1 MSRRRIREQNL
12 NHVIEVVVIVSVIKK
27 KNKKKN
33 EGRTTMTVLLRKVEL
48 K

>member
-27 KNKKKN
+27 KKEEKWGKDHNDGAP
-33 EGRTTMTVLLRKVEL
+33 EES
-48 K
+48 

>member
-27 KNKKKN
+27 KKKKN
-33 EGRTTMTVLLRKVEL
+33 VGRTTMTVLLRKVEL